1 MRDLLAWEHFQKT
14 GKVSD
19 FLDYVAVHRDCVL
32 ELNRLVQRDA
42 VRMQMQKQK
51 DKGMGE
57 F

>member
-19 FLDYVAVHRDCVL
+19 YLDYVAVHRDCVL
-32 ELNRLVQRDA
+32 ELNRLGQRDA